1 MSLIKKIWS
10 HEIIDSRG
18 IPTIEG
24 MLQLDTG
31 QTVTT
36 AIPTGVTQ
44 GKNESLELRDNDHNR
59 FMGMGVSQAVSY
71 INELIAPKLVGTD
84 PTKQLEIDNWL
95 IKADKTANKSRLGAN
110 TILTVSQLIAKA
122 GAINQ
127 ELVLFKYINHLFNQ
141 IHKETL
147 TIEKIPVPIFNLING
162 GKYANNNLQFQEYQ
176 IIPSSSQTF
185 SQAYQ
190 TGAEVFS
197 ELKTVL
203 QYRNADISVGE
214 EGGLTPSFA
223 SNLDAFDMITETLN
237 KKNLKL
243 GLDVFLGADI
253 ASTFFF
259 KSEKYQL
266 RDKPH
271 PLNTDEYIDY
281 ILNLIKSYALL
292 VIEDPIQG
300 EDWHAW
306 QKLNSLLPNNI
317 YLVGDSLTNT
327 NKQRLLR
334 AVKDKVCSG
343 IIIKPNQIG
352 TVSEVLEIASLAN
365 KNQIATIIS
374 HRSGETNDDFIAD
387 LSVGIQADFAKFGA
401 PSRGERVAKYNRL
414 WNIEREE
421 LKTI

>member
-1 MSLIKKIWS
+1 MSLIKKIWA

-18 IPTIEG
+18 IPTMEG
-24 MLQLDTG
+24 LLELDNG
-31 QTVTT
+31 KIVTT
-36 AIPTGVTQ
+36 SIPTGVTK
-44 GKNESLELRDNDHNR
+44 GKNEALELRDNDHSR

-71 INELIAPKLVGTD
+71 VNELIAPKLVGID
-84 PTKQLEIDNWL
+84 PNKQLEIDNWL
-95 IKADKTANKSRLGAN
+95 IKADRSANKSRLGSN
-110 TILTVSQLIAKA
+110 TILTVSQLVTKA

-127 ELVLFKYINHLFNQ
+127 DLDLFNYINYLFNQ
-141 IHKETL
+141 VHKEKL
-147 TIEKIPVPIFNLING
+147 AVEKMPVPIFNIING

-176 IIPSSSQTF
+176 IIPSSSQSF
-185 SQAYQ
+185 SKAYQ
-190 TGAEVFS
+190 TGVEIFS

-203 QYRNADISVGE
+203 QYRNADVSVGE
-214 EGGLTPSFA
+214 EGGLTPNFTN
-223 SNLDAFDMITETLN
+223 NLDAFDMINETLN
-237 KKNLKL
+237 KKNLKP

-259 KSEKYQL
+259 KSERYQL

-271 PLNTDEYIDY
+271 PLTTDEYIDY
-281 ILNLIKSYALL
+281 ILNLVKSYSLL
-292 VIEDPIQG
+292 VIEDPIQE
-300 EDWHAW
+300 EDWRAW

-317 YLVGDSLTNT
+317 YLIGDDLITT

-334 AVKDKVCSG
+334 SIKDRACSG

-352 TVSEVLEIASLAN
+352 TVSEVLELASLA
-365 KNQIATIIS
+365 KKSQLATIIS

-387 LSVGIQADFAKFGA
+387 LAVGIQADFAKFGA

-421 LKTI
+421 LSI